1 MATPLPNSRLQVLDA
16 VTADHVIRVIDVNR
30 PDLIHLCIPAQ
41 GFNSAPTGE
50 LSPVMPTGP
59 AETLNG
65 TGDLGA
71 ISLTSYVTKIETTGA
86 ATAQLGVPT
95 TTGLQKRIQM
105 TLDTGD
111 CVIAVS
117 GTGVASITLN
127 DVNDQVELIWDGA
140 GWVLLDNN
148 GATVS

>member
-1 MATPLPNSRLQVLDA
+1 MAIPAPNSRLQVLDT
-16 VTADHVIRVIDVNR
+16 VTEDHVIPVKDVNR
-30 PDLIHLCIPAQ
+30 PDLTQLVIPAQ
-41 GFNSAPTGE
+41 GFNTAPAGE
-50 LSPVMPTGP
+50 VSPVMPTGP

-65 TGDLGA
+65 TGALGA

-86 ATAQLGVPT
+86 ATATLGVPT

-105 TLDTGD
+105 TADVGD
-111 CVIAVS
+111 CVITVS

-140 GWVLLDNN
+140 GWALLDNN
-148 GATVS
+148 GAVVA

>member
-1 MATPLPNSRLQVLDA
+1 MPTPDVNSRLQVLDA
-16 VTADHVIRVIDVNR
+16 VTDRHVIPVLDMDR
-30 PDLIHLCIPAQ
+30 PDLRHLVIPAQ
-41 GFNSAPTGE
+41 GFNTAPNGSVT
-50 LSPVMPTGP
+50 PVMPTGS

-71 ISLTSYVTKIETTGA
+71 ISLASYVTKIETTGA
-86 ATAQLGVPT
+86 ATAQLGAPT

-117 GTGVASITLN
+117 GTGITSITLN

-140 GWVLLDNN
+140 GWVLLDNV